1 MQVTKWWSGTVA
13 RCKARVTRRCTTSS
27 PSPSKSLRW
36 SWLWRDYYRTDEAES
51 AIPPRP
57 PPLKKVIDYFSIS
70 FFIHLFANNFH
81 SFDINTIFEI
91 NIQSF
96 VNSLTNTGYVVW
108 NLHDKVIFSLYPLFI
123 IPPSTLEHTSQPL
136 LLCYHYILGYL
147 QSTKRIIIWNLVLNT
162 IHKITLGSM
171 DSQDFLSEI
180 LERRLGQGWW
190 IKAGHQ
196 HWSHVLNKNRC
207 MWTR

>member
-36 SWLWRDYYRTDEAES
+36 SWLWRGYYQTDEAES

-57 PPLKKVIDYFSIS
+57 RPLKKVIDYFSIS
-70 FFIHLFANNFH
+70 FFIHFAFHFFANNFH

-96 VNSLTNTGYVVW
+96 VNSLTNIELVPDTLFGTYIIRLFCPWIPFLKYLHQPW
-108 NLHDKVIFSLYPLFI
+108 NTLCNLFSYAFTIFWDTCNP
-123 IPPSTLEHTSQPL
+123 QK
-136 LLCYHYILGYL
+136 G
-147 QSTKRIIIWNLVLNT
+147 
-162 IHKITLGSM
+162 
-171 DSQDFLSEI
+171 
-180 LERRLGQGWW
+180 
-190 IKAGHQ
+190 
-196 HWSHVLNKNRC
+196 
-207 MWTR
+207 

>member
-36 SWLWRDYYRTDEAES
+36 SWLWRGYYQTDEAEF

-70 FFIHLFANNFH
+70 FFIHFSFHLFANNFH
-81 SFDINTIFEI
+81 SFDINTTLKIY
-91 NIQSF
+91 IQSF
-96 VNSLTNTGYVVW
+96 VNSLTNAGYVVW
-108 NLHDKVIFSLYPLFI
+108 NLHSKVIFSLDSLFI
-123 IPPSTLEHTSQPL
+123 IPLSTLEHTSQPL

-147 QSTKRIIIWNLVLNT
+147 QSTKRITIWN
-162 IHKITLGSM
+162 
-171 DSQDFLSEI
+171 
-180 LERRLGQGWW
+180 R
-190 IKAGHQ
+190 
-196 HWSHVLNKNRC
+196 
-207 MWTR
+207 